1 MTEIPNDAVL
11 IGPSAE
17 LPDQWATHLGGLLC
31 DDLSSE
37 AKKWLQDRVLGL
49 GHGVDLAHIRSP
61 LVNEPRMGVYLA
73 QDFTGEDRTW
83 LWLAVIIPEGNASR
97 HLGWMAHL
105 AACIRDVES
114 RETLRECKTSDDL
127 QAALEKMLKVHTHR
141 LQRRHTSTRAESGQ
155 RKTTSGALEQR
166 PEQGTEYRMIV
177 AILKEP
183 EYVDR
188 LLELFVEHDV
198 RGSTIL
204 EARGMA
210 EHLAAHMSLFAG
222 FKSAFRAVGHSQVI
236 LTLVPS
242 DRTGE
247 VLEMVR
253 MAAGGMETPGSGI
266 AFAVDVPRVVGLRK
280 NEAG

>member
-1 MTEIPNDAVL
+1 MTIIPNNAVR
-11 IGPSAE
+11 IGIAADIPDNWASEFGALLHTE
-17 LPDQWATHLGGLLC
+17 L
-31 DDLSSE
+31 SFE
-37 AKKWLQDRVLGL
+37 AKGWLQDRILGL
-49 GHGVDLAHIRSP
+49 GHGVELAHIRSQ
-61 LVNEPRMGVYLA
+61 LVENPTMAAYMASDIKDES
-73 QDFTGEDRTW
+73 QTW
-83 LWLAVIIPEGNASR
+83 LWIVVFIPEGNASR

-114 RETLRECKTSDDL
+114 RIHLRSSEDVETLHAE
-127 QAALEKMLKVHTHR
+127 LEKMLEVRTHR
-141 LQRRHTSTRAESGQ
+141 LQRSTVSSADHKAVELGAAPAAEN
-155 RKTTSGALEQR
+155 
-166 PEQGTEYRMIV
+166 RMVV

-183 EYVDR
+183 EYVDK

-236 LTLVPS
+236 LTLVPT

-253 MAAGGMETPGSGI
+253 IAAGGMETPGSGI
-266 AFAVDVPRVVGLRK
+266 AFAIDVPRVIGLSK
-280 NEAG
+280 PDSTL